1 MYNQKEIVL
10 LQHIWAGSGTLPY
23 YSPVRLV
30 PLFPS
35 YRQETDSER
44 WSDLSK
50 VTQLAN
56 GKSQNLGQ
64 SKCTA
69 HALLFRGAQQGTGEA
84 EEAFKGAMTS
94 EEGHEAQVGV
104 LG

>member
-1 MYNQKEIVL
+1 M
-10 LQHIWAGSGTLPY
+10 
-23 YSPVRLV
+23 
-30 PLFPS
+30 
-35 YRQETDSER
+35 
-44 WSDLSK
+44 SK

-84 EEAFKGAMTS
+84 EEAFKGVMTS